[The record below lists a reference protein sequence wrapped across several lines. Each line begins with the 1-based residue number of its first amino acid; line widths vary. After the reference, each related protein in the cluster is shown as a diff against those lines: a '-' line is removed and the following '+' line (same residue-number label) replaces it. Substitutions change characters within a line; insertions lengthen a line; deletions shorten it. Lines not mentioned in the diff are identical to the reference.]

1 MSYGLNVE
9 MHKQTEICKRL
20 DAIIRQVLPFLSG
33 EHQQQVALAV
43 DRAKQITITELNQV
57 MQAAG
62 GGIPGMPPGMPP
74 PGTPGL
80 PPGLAGLPGMP
91 PVSMAGGLLSL
102 AGGHPGL
109 PPTSSATA
117 MAQAAAAAAGLGGA
131 NFHAL
136 MQQRQNG
143 IRTSVPMGMPP
154 TSNSVDEKP
163 SISSMED
170 RLKHSAS
177 ASPHHAPPGPP
188 SLPTRSRT
196 PTSSRSPSSASM
208 GRPASAGAGPPARS
222 PTNRDDSAAKRI
234 KMEENSRKSGHESD
248 S

>member
-1 MSYGLNVE
+1 MQRHYVMYYEMSYGLNVE

-43 DRAKQITITELNQV
+43 DRAKQITITELNAV
-57 MQAAG
+57 MQQ
-62 GGIPGMPPGMPP
+62 
-74 PGTPGL
+74 
-80 PPGLAGLPGMP
+80 
-91 PVSMAGGLLSL
+91 
-102 AGGHPGL
+102 H
-109 PPTSSATA
+109 
-117 MAQAAAAAAGLGGA
+117 
-131 NFHAL
+131 
-136 MQQRQNG
+136 QNG
-143 IRTSVPMGMPP
+143 IRTSAPMGLPP

-208 GRPASAGAGPPARS
+208 GRPASAGAG
-222 PTNRDDSAAKRI
+222 
-234 KMEENSRKSGHESD
+234 
-248 S
+248 

>member
-1 MSYGLNVE
+1 
-9 MHKQTEICKRL
+9 
-20 DAIIRQVLPFLSG
+20 
-33 EHQQQVALAV
+33 
-43 DRAKQITITELNQV
+43 
-57 MQAAG
+57 
-62 GGIPGMPPGMPP
+62 MPPGMPP

-80 PPGLAGLPGMP
+80 PPGLAGLPPGMP

-109 PPTSSATA
+109 PPTTSATA

-136 MQQRQNG
+136 MQQHQNG
-143 IRTSVPMGMPP
+143 IRTSAPMGMPP

-208 GRPASAGAGPPARS
+208 GRPASAGAGPHNRPSEART
-222 PTNRDDSAAKRI
+222 PTGDMNESQAKRI
-234 KMEENSRKSGHESD
+234 KMEENARKSGHVSHALIH
-248 S
+248 SNPIAAALQLHNGP

>member
-1 MSYGLNVE
+1 MTHNPLF
-9 MHKQTEICKRL
+9 K
-20 DAIIRQVLPFLSG
+20 FL
-33 EHQQQVALAV
+33 
-43 DRAKQITITELNQV
+43 
-57 MQAAG
+57 QAAG

-109 PPTSSATA
+109 PPSSSSQATA

-136 MQQRQNG
+136 MQQHQNG
-143 IRTSVPMGMPP
+143 IRTSAPPGLPPGMGNPM
-154 TSNSVDEKP
+154 SNSLNNSFKQEEEKP
-163 SISSMED
+163 SMAAISSMASMEE

-188 SLPTRSRT
+188 SAPNRSRT
-196 PTSSRSPSSASM
+196 PTSSRSPSSASI
-208 GRPASAGAGPPARS
+208 GRPASAGAGPHNRAS
-222 PTNRDDSAAKRI
+222 GTPTGLDSSMNESQAKRI
-234 KMEENSRKSGHESD
+234 KMEENARKSGHVSFANENIALNRLFD
-248 S
+248 VLK